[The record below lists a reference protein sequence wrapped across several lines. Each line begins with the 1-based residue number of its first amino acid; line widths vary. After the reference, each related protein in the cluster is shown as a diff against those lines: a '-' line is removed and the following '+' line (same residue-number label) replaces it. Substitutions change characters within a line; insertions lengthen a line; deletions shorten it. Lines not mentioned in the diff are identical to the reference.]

1 MSTEDRNLVECP
13 ECGGTGRVSRREPRC
28 EWCLQAVA
36 EHQCEDCE
44 CSLCEDCVFEGGRCL
59 GCLPLKDWEV
69 GDLLEEAAA

>member
-36 EHQCEDCE
+36 EHQCEDC
-44 CSLCEDCVFEGGRCL
+44 VFEGGRCL
-59 GCLPLKDWEV
+59 GCLPLKDWGI